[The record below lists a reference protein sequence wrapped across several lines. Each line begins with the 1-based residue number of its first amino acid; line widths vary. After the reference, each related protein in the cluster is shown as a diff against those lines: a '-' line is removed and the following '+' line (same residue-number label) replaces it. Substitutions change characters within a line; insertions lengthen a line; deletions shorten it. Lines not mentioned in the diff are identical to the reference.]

1 MGLDITMSI
10 VKNGKYLRKDIFNGR
25 NSEWFRNL
33 MQEGDEIYDKLII
46 NYDIP
51 DAAPDDYKENYTK
64 ENCFWGQR
72 WFYAGAFK
80 EWYMKYR
87 PDRDAGWTT
96 KYQAWLYENRN
107 ETPEYLA
114 KELYS
119 DDIIEDRVF
128 IEVINKYDCSR
139 WLCEYLAQ
147 NNIPNDA
154 IVVYC
159 FDN

>member
-10 VKNGKYLRKDIFNGR
+10 VKNGEYLKEKIFKGR
-25 NSEWFRNL
+25 NQEWFRNL
-33 MQEGDEIYDKLII
+33 MQDGNEIYDKLPIRCGI
-46 NYDIP
+46 PAEAPNDWKEKYSKDNY
-51 DAAPDDYKENYTK
+51 
-64 ENCFWGQR
+64 FWGQR
-72 WFYAGAFK
+72 WFKVGDFR

-96 KYQAWLYENRN
+96 KYQAWLYENTG
-107 ETPEYLA
+107 EIPEYFA
-114 KELYS
+114 KELYP

-128 IEVINKYDCSR
+128 IEVINEYDCSR